1 MIWLLTL
8 GCIAAYLGGLFLLV
22 RVTPGLLTRAFDE
35 ALFIGVAAAAIFG
48 AMLIF
53 GAIGVIEAVANGAFP
68 ARVLGVLL
76 LIVQGVITLRV
87 GLSTLRQSEHI
98 AARIYRTSRIMTG
111 IFFFA
116 LTAASLVVLVLMV
129 Q

>member
-8 GCIAAYLGGLFLLV
+8 GCIAAYIGGLFLLV

-53 GAIGVIEAVANGAFP
+53 GAIGVLEAVANGAFP

-76 LIVQGVITLRV
+76 LLVQGVITLRV
-87 GLSTLRQSEHI
+87 GLGTLRQSEQI
-98 AARIYRTSRIMTG
+98 AARIYRASRIMTG